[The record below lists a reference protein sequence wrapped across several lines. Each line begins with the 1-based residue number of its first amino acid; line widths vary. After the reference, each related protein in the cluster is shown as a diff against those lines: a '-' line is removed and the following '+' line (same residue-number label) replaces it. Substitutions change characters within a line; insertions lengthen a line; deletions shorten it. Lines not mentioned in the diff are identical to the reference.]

1 VLKASSNRQESEPVH
16 KEDHGFGLRYKLV
29 EHIQLFVVLDEE
41 TEAEHGHRRGCHSCC
56 QQPMKAA
63 ESVWMVKQLQLQC
76 GCLLLEKVNDSIAKY
91 PPNYYLLEQYQLLQ

>member
-41 TEAEHGHRRGCHSCC
+41 TEAEHGCHSCC

-91 PPNYYLLEQYQLLQ
+91 PPNYSLLEQYQLLQ